1 VGEFRPSVREVR
13 IGGVNQIETFD
24 GVGLGFGGEHRVAD
38 DGLGDLEEYHFA
50 SDVLGH
56 VVCRLEG
63 SNEAVVNYLCF
74 LEVEREVLE

>member
-1 VGEFRPSVREVR
+1 VSEFGASVREVR
-13 IGGVNQIETFD
+13 IGGVDQVEAFN

-50 SDVLGH
+50 SNVLRH
-56 VVCRLEG
+56 VIRRLEG